1 MKYIQSCYVQQF
13 VSTYKYNLTSLRKF
27 YCPTGMSGQQINIG
41 NVVLVHDDCQLISWK
56 MAVVEGLITG
66 SDGLVCSVSIQTIN
80 GVTNHVSS
88 KQILFTQVI

>member
-1 MKYIQSCYVQQF
+1 MC
-13 VSTYKYNLTSLRKF
+13 
-27 YCPTGMSGQQINIG
+27 GQQINVG
-41 NVVLVHDDCQLISWK
+41 DVVLVHNDCQLINWK

-66 SDGLVCSVSIQTIN
+66 SDGLACSVSIQTIN